1 MNFSFMC
8 LCLCDDSNCT
18 KPTDRLLY
26 LSQFDKSK
34 RPFGCIW
41 GNTKCIWVYFIH
53 LFRILSIAVM
63 FSLMCILSPQSTV
76 ASLHIPSAPPCAL
89 SWQDLDV
96 VFMRQVWPVSSSRHV
111 ASRGKPPEVDRW
123 LHTRPAASF
132 CALNAT
138 QQQCGGH
145 ITTHYPQ
152 LLWVVELLKGEG
164 DVHII
169 LGINCTT
176 LHHTVP
182 LPASRLKQG
191 GGGSSIFSVFHYKVV
206 LFYLHPA
213 LTLIC
218 LTRLIKQKT
227 SRSSYSQPI
236 PAGFTKRYNDPHMWA
251 SLRSYLSWSVRHLKI
266 QNIFI
271 F

>member
-1 MNFSFMC
+1 MARLHLLRKWKRWTFPSGVYAYVM
-8 LCLCDDSNCT
+8 T
-18 KPTDRLLY
+18 PTVQSQQTAYCILVSSTN
-26 LSQFDKSK
+26 LSVHSGVFGEIQNV
-34 RPFGCIW
+34 FGCISY
-41 GNTKCIWVYFIH
+41 IYFVFCQ
-53 LFRILSIAVM
+53 L
-63 FSLMCILSPQSTV
+63 QSTV

-152 LLWVVELLKGEG
+152 ILWAVELLKGEG

-191 GGGSSIFSVFHYKVV
+191 GGGSSISSVFHYKVV

-227 SRSSYSQPI
+227 SRSSCSQPI
-236 PAGFTKRYNDPHMWA
+236 PASFTKRYNDPHMWA